1 MNNIAEAL
9 LQRASESPHRI
20 AMHVPLRV
28 QFHGDTPSIAYRDI
42 SFAELEL
49 RSRDLALGL
58 NVFGIKAGM
67 RTAVMLKPNADFFIA
82 MFALFRIGAVPVL
95 IDPGIN
101 KAALKACLQRAA
113 PDAFIGVPLAHAA
126 RLVLGWARASI
137 QHVVTA
143 GARWFWGGE
152 RLEVIEAEGAR
163 RRSLGEAIECFQD
176 RDALAAILFT
186 SGSTGVPK
194 GVEYRHRHFIAQI
207 ALLRDAFAIKPG
219 TINMPTF
226 PPFALFDPAL
236 GCTSVL
242 PVMDPRKP
250 AKADPRL
257 LLSGIKQFHVQSLFG
272 SPALLRTLVTFC
284 ETKKLKIESLHTV
297 MSAGAPVPPELFARS
312 YQVLS
317 EHAKIYAP
325 YGATEA
331 LPVALVEGRELLG
344 ERRIQSEAGGGIC
357 VGKPLQTVRILPI
370 SEQRILDLASEL
382 PPLQIGEI
390 VVQGPSV
397 TDAYFQHPEKTEL
410 AKIPDDAGTAHRMG
424 DVGYFANDG
433 MLWYCGRMS
442 QRVVLEHGT
451 LYTEQIENYFNAH
464 SAIARCALVG
474 VPHQQGMRAVLVVQM
489 LTPGTQTRDLSLI
502 ELRALAELHPSG
514 RHIHTFLPY
523 PGELPTDTRHNAK
536 IQREYLADW
545 AAQRLK

>member
-9 LQRASESPHRI
+9 LQRASEAPQRI

-28 QFHGDTPSIAYRDI
+28 QFHGDTPAVAYRDI

-49 RSRDLALGL
+49 RTRDLALGL
-58 NVFGIKAGM
+58 QVFGIQAGT
-67 RTAVMLKPNADFFIA
+67 RTAVMLKPNADFFIT
-82 MFALFRIGAVPVL
+82 MFALFRVGAVPVL

-101 KAALKACLQRAA
+101 KAALKECLQRAA
-113 PDAFIGVPLAHAA
+113 PEAFIGIPLAHAA
-126 RLVLGWARASI
+126 RVVLGWARASVRLVI
-137 QHVVTA
+137 TA

-152 RLEVIEAEGAR
+152 SLAAIEQEGAR
-163 RRSLGEAIECFQD
+163 RRALGSTPELFQD

-194 GVEYRHRHFIAQI
+194 GVEYRHRHFLAQVE
-207 ALLRDAFAIKPG
+207 LLRDAFAIKPG
-219 TINMPTF
+219 TVNMPTF

-257 LLSGIKQFHVQSLFG
+257 LISGIKQFHVHSIFG
-272 SPALLRTLVTFC
+272 SPALLRTLVNYC
-284 ETKKLKIESLHTV
+284 EANKLKLDGVQTI

-312 YQVLS
+312 YACFS
-317 EHAKIYAP
+317 EQAKIFAP

-331 LPVALVEGRELLG
+331 LPVALIEGRELLG
-344 ERRIQSEAGGGIC
+344 ERRAQSESGAGIC
-357 VGKPLQTVRILPI
+357 VGKPLQKVRILPI
-370 SEQRILDLASEL
+370 SAQQILDLASEL
-382 PPLQIGEI
+382 PAGHVGEI

-397 TDAYFQHPEKTEL
+397 TDAYYQHADKTAL
-410 AKIPDDAGTAHRMG
+410 AKIPDDAGVAHRMG

-442 QRVVLEHGT
+442 QRVVLEHAT

-464 SAIARCALVG
+464 AMIARCALVG
-474 VPHQQGMRAVLVVQM
+474 VQHVTGMRAVLVVQA
-489 LTPGTQTRDLSLI
+489 LGDRAVNDKQLRSLADQH
-502 ELRALAELHPSG
+502 ETA
-514 RHIHTFLPY
+514 RHIHDFAIY
-523 PGELPTDTRHNAK
+523 PSELPTDTRHNAK
-536 IQREYLADW
+536 LQREFLAAW
-545 AAQRLK
+545 VGSRFS